1 MKASIAMVAD
11 KSYSMDKVRISLLAA
26 STAILLS
33 ACGGASTVAPIGA
46 PPSGSAPL
54 ASNVINGIVVPPD
67 PGKENDETVAGIDS
81 DNNGIRDD
89 IDRWIATKYGD
100 KPGALEA
107 IRMRARATQKILKS
121 NPTTQVEALALVH
134 SSIDVGACTG
144 PKLRSESISTSQF
157 SSEAF
162 VRHYNT
168 KDRASA
174 RKKVFALAG
183 MITGSVDDPLTIDCP
198 YEWK

>member
-1 MKASIAMVAD
+1 MVVD
-11 KSYSMDKVRISLLAA
+11 KCIGMDKFRISLLAA

-89 IDRWIATKYGD
+89 IDRWIATTYAD

-107 IRMRARATQKILKS
+107 IRMVARSTQKTLTA
-121 NPTTQVEALALVH
+121 NPTTQAEALALVH
-134 SSIDVGACTG
+134 ARIDTGACVWR
-144 PKLRSESISTSQF
+144 KLDAEGAPSGKVFNESFI
-157 SSEAF
+157 
-162 VRHYNT
+162 RHHNT
-168 KDRASA
+168 KERAAA
-174 RKKVFALAG
+174 RKKVLGLAG
-183 MITGSVDDPLTIDCP
+183 MIAGSVDDPLTIACP
-198 YEWK
+198 YR